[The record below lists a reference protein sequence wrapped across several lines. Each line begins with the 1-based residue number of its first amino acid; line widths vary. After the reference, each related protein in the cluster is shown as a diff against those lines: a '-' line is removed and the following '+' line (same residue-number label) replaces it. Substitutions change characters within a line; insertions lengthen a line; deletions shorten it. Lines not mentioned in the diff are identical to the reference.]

1 MKEIAVVILN
11 WNGRDFL
18 EKFLPGVVR
27 YSPEARVIV
36 ADNGST
42 DTSLEYID
50 QHFSTSEVEVIS
62 LKKNYGFAEG
72 YNRALD
78 IVHNRYADTIKYY
91 LLLNSDVEVT
101 EGWLTP
107 ILNLFKEEENTA
119 VIQPKIL
126 SQILRER
133 FEYAGASGGFID
145 SLGFPFCRGR
155 IMSYSEQDSGQY
167 DEIRP
172 IFWAT
177 GAALAIRSDVWHR
190 VGGLDSL
197 FFAHMEEIDLCWRV
211 KRLGYTIKVTP
222 RSVVYHV
229 GGGTLPPS
237 SPRKTYLNFRNNI
250 AMLYKNLPLGKFT
263 AVYFVRYFTDSL
275 QSIAYLLTGK
285 FSFFSAV
292 IRGHCHFWRD
302 RRGYTIDK
310 TIPKRK
316 VSEIYKGS
324 IILRYIFCSKKFRG
338 IKL

>member
-27 YSPEARVIV
+27 HSIEARVIV

-42 DTSLEYID
+42 DTSLEYIEK
-50 QHFSTSEVEVIS
+50 HFSSSEIEVIS
-62 LKKNYGFAEG
+62 LERNYGFAEG

-78 IVHNRYADTIKYY
+78 IVNTRYSDTIKYY

-107 ILNLFKEEENTA
+107 ILSLFKEEENTA
-119 VIQPKIL
+119 AIQPKIL

-155 IMSYSEQDSGQY
+155 IMSHSEQDNGQY
-167 DEIRP
+167 DNIRP

-177 GAALAIRSDVWHR
+177 GAALAIRSEVWHR
-190 VGGLDSL
+190 LGGLDPI

-211 KRLGYTIKVTP
+211 KRLGYTIKVVP
-222 RSVVYHV
+222 ESVVYHV

-250 AMLYKNLPLGKFT
+250 AMLYKNLPLGKFI

-292 IRGHCHFWRD
+292 IKGHCHFWRD
-302 RRGYTIDK
+302 RRRYTIDK
-310 TIPKRK
+310 TIPKHK
-316 VSEIYKGS
+316 VGEIYRGS
-324 IILRYIFCSKKFRG
+324 IILRYIFCSKRFG
-338 IKL
+338 GMKL